1 MKRILLLVLIGLI
14 VFACTSKKGTNK
26 HEIKDT
32 IMYQT
37 SNNDSIICTSPGGFP
52 YNDRS
57 NVFINVDQMPQ
68 FPGGEL
74 KLLEFISRN
83 LHYPII
89 AKENGI
95 QGRVVVRFVVTE
107 TGQIEKLEILR
118 SLYPACDNE
127 AMRIVKLLPK
137 FIPGKQE
144 GKNVSVWYILP
155 VTFKLDNHVQKN

>member
-74 KLLEFISRN
+74 NLLEFISRN

-118 SLYPACDNE
+118 PLYPACDNE
-127 AMRIVKLLPK
+127 AMRIVKLFPK

-144 GKNVSVWYILP
+144 GRNVSVWYILP
-155 VTFKLDNHVQKN
+155 VTFKLEK